1 MQYLAK
7 YKQSKLNCDEKRFTV
22 SKFSA
27 NRSFC
32 FTKFL
37 VIFLKKN
44 MAKII
49 RFCKNCYFGISNL
62 TFERAINKFRQLY
75 IFWLIKKIEELKEIH
90 TFDWAEKY
98 KDSRKQQKS
107 RAPHQQNG

>member
-27 NRSFC
+27 NTSFFNQISC
-32 FTKFL
+32 DFL
-37 VIFLKKN
+37 VKKN

-62 TFERAINKFRQLY
+62 TFERVINKFRQLY
-75 IFWLIKKIEELKEIH
+75 IF
-90 TFDWAEKY
+90 
-98 KDSRKQQKS
+98 
-107 RAPHQQNG
+107 